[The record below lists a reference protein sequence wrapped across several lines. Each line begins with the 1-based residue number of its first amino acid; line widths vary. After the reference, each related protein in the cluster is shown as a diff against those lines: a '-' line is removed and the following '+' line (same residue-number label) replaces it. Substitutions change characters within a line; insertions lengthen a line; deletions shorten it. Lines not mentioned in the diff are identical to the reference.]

1 MALSSSSISFCACCC
16 TLVPSAG
23 VGAMPAGRPC
33 CQSAAWESA
42 LKALWVS
49 LCLFSTHF
57 LAGRGVRPNAVE
69 NCIIGPQL
77 VTKHFPKSLCAPCFG
92 QVCSQRKHCVTAD
105 VTRRE

>member
-16 TLVPSAG
+16 TLVPRAG

-33 CQSAAWESA
+33 CQSAARESA
-42 LKALWVS
+42 LKAL
-49 LCLFSTHF
+49 CLFSTHL

-77 VTKHFPKSLCAPCFG
+77 VTKHFPKPLCAPCVG
-92 QVCSQRKHCVTAD
+92 QVCSQRKRRVTAD